1 MFDSFTQDNRLAI
14 SRFYCFWFVLNRSLN
29 VKKFS
34 RIVCVSLF
42 SYQGFSLC
50 LSDSSFILSY
60 LFLFVKYFFQVF
72 SNFFELRFCCRFVD
86 DLDTLSFFQLF
97 QILFLMNLCLADS
110 LFTLSCLQ
118 AFVNK
123 FFHFFEKFIFFKK
136 ITEKEGFEPSRRVSD
151 LYP

>member
-1 MFDSFTQDNRLAI
+1 MFDSITQDNRLAI
-14 SRFYCFWFVLNRSLN
+14 SRFYCFWFVRTVLKN

-42 SYQGFSLC
+42 SYQGFFVLSLRQ
-50 LSDSSFILSY
+50 LVYFISSQIIC
-60 LFLFVKYFFQVF
+60 QV
-72 SNFFELRFCCRFVD
+72 L
-86 DLDTLSFFQLF
+86 FQLF
-97 QILFLMNLCLADS
+97 SNSFLMNFCLADS

-123 FFHFFEKFIFFKK
+123 FFYFFEKFIFFKK
-136 ITEKEGFEPSRRVSD
+136 IAEKEGFEPSRRVSD

>member
-14 SRFYCFWFVLNRSLN
+14 SRFLLLLVCLNRSLN

-42 SYQGFSLC
+42 SYQGFSFC
-50 LSDSSFILSY
+50 LSDSSFILSH
-60 LFLFVKYFFQVF
+60 LKSFVKYFFQLF
-72 SNFFELRFCCRFVD
+72 SN
-86 DLDTLSFFQLF
+86 S
-97 QILFLMNLCLADS
+97 FLMNFCLADS

>member
-1 MFDSFTQDNRLAI
+1 MFDSITQDNRLAI
-14 SRFYCFWFVLNRSLN
+14 SRFYCFWFVRTVLKN

-42 SYQGFSLC
+42 SYQGFSFC
-50 LSDSSFILSY
+50 LSDSLFILSH
-60 LFLFVKYFFQVF
+60 LKSFVKYFFNFF
-72 SNFFELRFCCRFVD
+72 SN
-86 DLDTLSFFQLF
+86 S
-97 QILFLMNLCLADS
+97 FLMNFCLADS

-123 FFHFFEKFIFFKK
+123 FFYFFEKFIFFKK

>member
-1 MFDSFTQDNRLAI
+1 MFHCLVIKVFRSVSQTARLFYLI
-14 SRFYCFWFVLNRSLN
+14 SNH
-29 VKKFS
+29 
-34 RIVCVSLF
+34 
-42 SYQGFSLC
+42 
-50 LSDSSFILSY
+50 LSSA
-60 LFLFVKYFFQVF
+60 FF
-72 SNFFELRFCCRFVD
+72 NF
-86 DLDTLSFFQLF
+86 F